1 MTNNTKQQSTV
12 VRAKNAQ
19 GQVREFN
26 IRTWDLMR
34 NAKDGDGQTRK
45 GWTRID
51 DVRMGATTTVRPVLP
66 SKQGKPVAVPFVP
79 PEVEEANRKAH
90 IAEQERLAGMIS
102 GESQPAKAA
111 PAPAPAEAQPTEAT
125 PTSEPGATA
134 EEPATSQGTEE
145 QHKEA
150 AAAPAKLPAEEQAD
164 DFSVFAGMGAK
175 VADALRAKGVR
186 TYEQLSNALPGD
198 INAILEGINMGA
210 KKAQVPMWKVKAKEL
225 AAKTAKQ

>member
-51 DVRMGATTTVRPVLP
+51 DVRVGATTTVRPILP
-66 SKQGKPVAVPFVP
+66 SKQGKSVAVPFVP

-90 IAEQERLAGMIS
+90 SAEQERLAAMIS

-111 PAPAPAEAQPTEAT
+111 PAEAQPTEAT
-125 PTSEPGATA
+125 PASGPGATA
-134 EEPATSQGTEE
+134 KEAGALPATEE
-145 QHKEA
+145 QPKEA
-150 AAAPAKLPAEEQAD
+150 AAASAKPPAEEQAD
-164 DFSVFAGMGAK
+164 DFSVFTGMGAK
-175 VADALRAKGVR
+175 VADALRAKGVL
-186 TYEQLSNALPGD
+186 TYAQLASAATGD
-198 INAILEGINMGA
+198 INTILDGIGMA
-210 KKAQVPMWKVKAKEL
+210 PKKAQVPMWKVKAKEMS
-225 AAKTAKQ
+225 AKTAKQ